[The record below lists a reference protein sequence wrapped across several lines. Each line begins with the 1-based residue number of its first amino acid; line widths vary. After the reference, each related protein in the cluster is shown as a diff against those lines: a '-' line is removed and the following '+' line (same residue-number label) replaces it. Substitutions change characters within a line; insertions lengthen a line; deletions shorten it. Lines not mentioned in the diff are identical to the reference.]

1 MISIVLSTLFMV
13 GLAIFLLRS
22 RMQARRRSA
31 QSWDQLVARLEPGW
45 SARQLGECIRNQDA
59 TPEERWE
66 SLCGARGL
74 YVMFQNAKV
83 MLDMADYAA
92 RNGSSIDC
100 DLLAELRSD
109 ALQIRVSVVMALA
122 QYATHQVNERICAN
136 ALHAA
141 SMYKDMSA
149 RMSNV
154 LAVSGQPMVPQLMG
168 AM

>member
-1 MISIVLSTLFMV
+1 MLLPVL
-13 GLAIFLLRS
+13 FLLWLAVFLVRI
-22 RMQARRRSA
+22 RAQVRRRNA
-31 QSWDQLVARLEPGW
+31 QTWNQLVARLEPNW
-45 SARQLGECIRNQDA
+45 SARQLGDCLRDQDA

-74 YVMFQNAKV
+74 CAMFQNAKV

-92 RNGSSIDC
+92 HNGSSVDREI
-100 DLLAELRSD
+100 LAELRSD
-109 ALQIRVSVVMALA
+109 AMQIRVSVVMALA
-122 QYATHQVNERICAN
+122 QYAMHQVNERICAN

-149 RMSNV
+149 RMSS
-154 LAVSGQPMVPQLMG
+154 LIDVSSQTMAPQFVG